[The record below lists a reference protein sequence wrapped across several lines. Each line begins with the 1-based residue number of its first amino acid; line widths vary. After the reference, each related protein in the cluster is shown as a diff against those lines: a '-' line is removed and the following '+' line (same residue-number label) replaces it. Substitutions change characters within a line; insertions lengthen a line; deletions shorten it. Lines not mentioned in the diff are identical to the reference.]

1 MLTINKYSNMV
12 REIALTD
19 LKLKYQGSVLG
30 YLWSLVKPLMLFGV
44 LYVVFTK
51 FFRLGGDVPNYP
63 VYLLLG
69 VVMWTFFAEV
79 TSVCMGSIV
88 SKGSLIRKVYFPR
101 ILLVLANSSTSLITF
116 LLNFVAVI
124 IFVILSKITISLS
137 VLWLLLVFL
146 ELYIFILGLSLILS
160 ALYVKF
166 RDIAHIWE
174 IFLQALF
181 YATPILYPL
190 SMVPAPYS
198 KFLVLSPIAQMIQD
212 ARFVLITTETQR
224 VTDVLIFPYF
234 LVPYLMPPLLLFIGY
249 FVFNKMSAKFAEEV

>member
-1 MLTINKYSNMV
+1 MLNINKYSNMV

-51 FFRLGGDVPNYP
+51 FFRLGGEVPHYP

-69 VVMWTFFAEV
+69 VVIWTFFAEV

-116 LLNFVAVI
+116 LLNFLAVI
-124 IFVILSKITISLS
+124 IFIAFSKITIGLS
-137 VLWLLLVFL
+137 VLWLVAIFI
-146 ELYIFILGLSLILS
+146 ELYVFVLGLSLILS

-198 KFLVLSPIAQMIQD
+198 KFIALSPIAQMIQD
-212 ARFVLITTETQR
+212 ARFVMVTTETQR
-224 VTDVLIFPYF
+224 VSDVLVFPYVLIPYILPPIF
-234 LVPYLMPPLLLFIGY
+234 LLTGY